1 MGNGPLDSRLETAY
15 REYQSYCVHKRKT
28 TSCEHW
34 CKLKFDMDTNKS
46 FPTSIGGKG
55 FDTAICCVWLEHY
68 LSQKARAKRSG
79 EVRVLDGCF

>member
-1 MGNGPLDSRLETAY
+1 
-15 REYQSYCVHKRKT
+15 
-28 TSCEHW
+28 
-34 CKLKFDMDTNKS
+34 MDTNKS

-79 EVRVLDGCF
+79 EVGVLDGCF